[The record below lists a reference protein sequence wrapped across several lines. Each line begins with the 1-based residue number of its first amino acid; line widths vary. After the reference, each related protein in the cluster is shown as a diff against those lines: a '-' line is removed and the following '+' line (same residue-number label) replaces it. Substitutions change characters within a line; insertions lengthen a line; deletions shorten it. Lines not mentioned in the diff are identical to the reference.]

1 MKKFDDE
8 RVERNTIQALANGA
22 VVVLVL
28 ILCKSIYLF
37 ATNTDSLANL
47 GWDMVLVLAL
57 VVTVFFSL
65 YRSKTYLFPKTIFS
79 KTLSTEKTKSSKK
92 ERFYKAYLPQSII
105 FTAGF
110 AIGSYLY
117 EGWGHWTGEFMISI
131 VVFFFLLAVSYVWGE
146 HKIRRYNKEIED

>member
-47 GWDMVLVLAL
+47 GWDIVLVLAL

-65 YRSKTYLFPKTIFS
+65 YRSKTYSFPKS
-79 KTLSTEKTKSSKK
+79 LLGKNLSTELSKSAKK
-92 ERFYKAYLPQSII
+92 DRFYKAYIPESII
-105 FTAGF
+105 FTLGF
-110 AIGSYLY
+110 AVGSYLF
-117 EGWGHWTGEFMISI
+117 EGWSHWTGEVMISI
-131 VVFFFLLAVSYVWGE
+131 IMFFFILGISYLWGE
-146 HKIRRYNKEIED
+146 HKIRRYHQEIEY